1 MVRGAVRSCMAYVN
15 VFAIGLAHY
24 PIMICLTVQEWV
36 VSDVIGILY
45 TLEWAFLYY
54 YSLAE
59 CPWGES
65 DEGDVNSLILI
76 PIYLC
81 YLILLGIFI
90 RRMYNNHMF
99 RQKLRQGLEVEI
111 HDYEEDF
118 KKTHFYQRVKYLL
131 TPKEEWEKD
140 QEEPG
145 KCRKFWNKF
154 YKDEPGF
161 LFSRRIICTIGLSGL
176 CLFCIGIIYE
186 ASGIYLERWAAETF
200 AVNGSLYNYLA
211 ESNDT
216 DTFDAAKDV
225 VDSFAYT
232 FSPTTFAAM
241 GVMICYN
248 FVTFVAYRRNTL
260 RLWRGDKSF
269 CPKENF
275 SNTTLVVSS
284 LKYSGF
290 HIAFV
295 LWGFILLQ
303 LTLWLLT
310 FLVIYLLIL
319 PIINREENW
328 AWRLIKNQWLSVV
341 VYLVVYYSQVIS
353 AKFLF
358 LQQRGKELSIDN
370 RRLFHVQVYF
380 FFFVNVI
387 LGLASCLLRIFKSVL
402 FGLLLVGR
410 IDRCLLMRGFELYDS
425 GYKAYLGFLQLEVVH
440 THPVVITFC
449 HYLLKTQRDKKD
461 KVFEFSEDEE
471 VDLPIPK
478 TVNVR
483 ARNRWY
489 LIYTLVRNNR
499 LLAERFDTIL
509 NAKRDEVKRQIKE
522 EKQKK
527 DENIVKDAVKTFVKD
542 DVTSNDEVGE
552 EGSEPQV
559 FSITPSTALI
569 EDERET
575 NFMTTSDYGPSSG
588 ASHPDSTSQSGSTA
602 ETLSTI
608 SIPESL
614 QMTPSPSPLKEED
627 KTEIAKQEEKNIS
640 GDAEPYVSDGSQA
653 RSMKGEHGISNS
665 SATPLVIEDD
675 EIVLPGTPTMTTK
688 M

>member
-1 MVRGAVRSCMAYVN
+1 
-15 VFAIGLAHY
+15 
-24 PIMICLTVQEWV
+24 
-36 VSDVIGILY
+36 
-45 TLEWAFLYY
+45 
-54 YSLAE
+54 
-59 CPWGES
+59 
-65 DEGDVNSLILI
+65 
-76 PIYLC
+76 
-81 YLILLGIFI
+81 
-90 RRMYNNHMF
+90 
-99 RQKLRQGLEVEI
+99 
-111 HDYEEDF
+111 
-118 KKTHFYQRVKYLL
+118 
-131 TPKEEWEKD
+131 
-140 QEEPG
+140 
-145 KCRKFWNKF
+145 
-154 YKDEPGF
+154 
-161 LFSRRIICTIGLSGL
+161 
-176 CLFCIGIIYE
+176 
-186 ASGIYLERWAAETF
+186 
-200 AVNGSLYNYLA
+200 
-211 ESNDT
+211 
-216 DTFDAAKDV
+216 
-225 VDSFAYT
+225 
-232 FSPTTFAAM
+232 M

-559 FSITPSTALI
+559 VSITPSTALI
-569 EDERET
+569 EVERET

-627 KTEIAKQEEKNIS
+627 KTEITKQEETNIS
-640 GDAEPYVSDGSQA
+640 GDAEPSVSDGSQA
-653 RSMKGEHGISNS
+653 RSMKSEDGISNS

-688 M
+688 T

>member
-1 MVRGAVRSCMAYVN
+1 
-15 VFAIGLAHY
+15 
-24 PIMICLTVQEWV
+24 
-36 VSDVIGILY
+36 
-45 TLEWAFLYY
+45 
-54 YSLAE
+54 
-59 CPWGES
+59 
-65 DEGDVNSLILI
+65 
-76 PIYLC
+76 
-81 YLILLGIFI
+81 
-90 RRMYNNHMF
+90 
-99 RQKLRQGLEVEI
+99 
-111 HDYEEDF
+111 
-118 KKTHFYQRVKYLL
+118 
-131 TPKEEWEKD
+131 
-140 QEEPG
+140 
-145 KCRKFWNKF
+145 
-154 YKDEPGF
+154 
-161 LFSRRIICTIGLSGL
+161 
-176 CLFCIGIIYE
+176 IGIIYE

-552 EGSEPQV
+552 EVRTSGCDDGGVVVEVASVNSSNFKLQDMDRRD
-559 FSITPSTALI
+559 
-569 EDERET
+569 DER
-575 NFMTTSDYGPSSG
+575 
-588 ASHPDSTSQSGSTA
+588 
-602 ETLSTI
+602 
-608 SIPESL
+608 
-614 QMTPSPSPLKEED
+614 
-627 KTEIAKQEEKNIS
+627 
-640 GDAEPYVSDGSQA
+640 
-653 RSMKGEHGISNS
+653 
-665 SATPLVIEDD
+665 LV
-675 EIVLPGTPTMTTK
+675 LLANTPTNARTSYNAIHPK
-688 M
+688 LKV